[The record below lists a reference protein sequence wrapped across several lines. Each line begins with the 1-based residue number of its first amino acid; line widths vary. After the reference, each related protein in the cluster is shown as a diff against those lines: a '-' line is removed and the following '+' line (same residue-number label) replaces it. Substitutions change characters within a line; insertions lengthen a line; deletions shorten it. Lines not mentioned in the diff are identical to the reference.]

1 MQLASTDLA
10 ISTFELLVKPI
21 APRMMGN
28 PAQDAVARRVVQ
40 GYFLTITNLE
50 SLDLTF
56 RLDFRISTPNPADP
70 DRTLFNNADLIFD
83 IAGANNLIP
92 LSGDATSNRFG
103 GSFRLPAGQTASV
116 QLLPK
121 PQLFGLANPDFE
133 VRGYVVLRLPALRRN
148 FGFLFEP
155 QTANPAKVLLS
166 AEVRGTFLPNTFPA
180 EVSGDFD
187 QISYALPIASGQALN
202 EVAPEPGRF
211 VVLEPLPMGLP
222 TSMSSLVEQPTVE
235 EAMGIPELVG
245 LVRSSRHSQPSASAA
260 TSLLD

>member
-1 MQLASTDLA
+1 MQLASTDLP

-21 APRMMGN
+21 APRQMGN
-28 PAQDAVARRVVQ
+28 PAQEAVARRVVQ

-92 LSGDATSNRFG
+92 LAGDADSNRFG

-121 PQLFGLANPDFE
+121 QGLLSFPNPDFE

-155 QTANPAKVLLS
+155 QTASPAKVLIS
-166 AEVRGTFLPNTFPA
+166 AEIRGTFLPNDFPA
-180 EVSGDFD
+180 VPAGDFD
-187 QISYALPIASGQALN
+187 QINYALPIASGKALN
-202 EVAPEPGRF
+202 EVAPEPSRF

-222 TSMSSLVEQPTVE
+222 TPISRLVEQPSVE
-235 EAMGIPELVG
+235 EALEIPELVG
-245 LVRSSRHSQPSASAA
+245 LVRSSRHSQPGASAA